1 MLGEV
6 TIYDSGEIRDLVLEK
21 IVQPELDR
29 DPDRL
34 GVAIVIK
41 VTNITILGGETTQEA
56 TG

>member
-1 MLGEV
+1 M
-6 TIYDSGEIRDLVLEK
+6 LEK

-41 VTNITILGGETTQEA
+41 VTEITIPGGETIQEA